1 MAATGGNEMKSQIA
15 NSVRLGGALSL
26 LAVVA
31 LAAAPLS
38 TASADEQCPV
48 RGGTFTIP
56 FAPEPAD
63 LTPGANAQY
72 APSLIFGNIYDTLL
86 VLDREGNLLPGLAT
100 DYSVSDDYLSVDFTL
115 REGVMFHHGREFEAK
130 DVVYTFERL
139 LDPEFASPWAKQLG
153 SIENVEALDRYA
165 VRMRFKEP
173 FAPILSVVST
183 AWYTAIVPHDF
194 TPEHNLNEKAS
205 GTGPFKLVSYVP
217 DDHVLL
223 EANPDYWEA
232 GYPCI
237 DAVRFNIIPDPQTQV
252 SAFRQGNADIVVLG
266 DPKFIPILRDVEGAR
281 LIEPAGAVNESGLAI
296 NTAEGPTADVRVRRA
311 LSLGTDRA
319 EVIDTV
325 LFGYGEVGTKI
336 SCGKV
341 PYGWCQDADPPLPWH
356 DYDPDQARALLA
368 EAGYPDGLD
377 LTMQVSLPL
386 DIQTAEILQEQWSR
400 IGVNLEIEQIADF
413 NQQLDNYINVKHQL
427 SIVSL
432 VWQPDPHSDVYQIY
446 YSTSPINLGKFADEE
461 LDRLLDAGKVEL
473 DLEKRIKIY
482 KDVQNLVADQ
492 VYMIYPYTKPVNWQY
507 VRERVKNY
515 KSMPSGTYLHLRYL
529 WLDG

>member
-1 MAATGGNEMKSQIA
+1 MGVGQSSRVRTAAASA
-15 NSVRLGGALSL
+15 CL
-26 LAVVA
+26 A
-31 LAAAPLS
+31 LAASYA
-38 TASADEQCPV
+38 ASPGAAQADEQCPV

-72 APSLIFGNIYDTLL
+72 APSLIFDQIYDTLL
-86 VLDREGNLLPGLAT
+86 ILDREGDLLPGLAT
-100 DYSVSDDYLSVDFTL
+100 DYEVSDDDLAVTFSL
-115 REGVMFHHGREFEAK
+115 REGVMFHHGREFEAR

-139 LDPEFASPWAKQLG
+139 LDPDFASPWAAQLG
-153 SIENVEALDRYA
+153 SITSIEALDRYT
-165 VRMRFKEP
+165 VRMNFDEP

-183 AWYTAIVPHDF
+183 AWYTAVVPYDF
-194 TPEHNLNEKAS
+194 TPGNNLNENAS
-205 GTGPFKLVSYVP
+205 GTGPFKLVEYVP
-217 DDHVLL
+217 DDHVRL
-223 EANPDYWEA
+223 EANPDYWEQ

-237 DAVRFNIIPDPQTQV
+237 DAVRFNMVPDPQTQI
-252 SAFRQGNADIVVLG
+252 SSFRQGNADIVVLN
-266 DPKFIPILRDVEGAR
+266 DPKFIPILRNVEGAR
-281 LIEPAGAVNESGLAI
+281 LIEPAGAVNESGLGI
-296 NTAEGPTADVRVRRA
+296 NTAEGATADVRVRRA
-311 LSLGTDRA
+311 LSLGTDREA
-319 EVIDTV
+319 VIDTV

-341 PYGWCQDADPPLPWH
+341 PYGWCEDLDPPLPYH
-356 DYDPDQARALLA
+356 EYDPEQARALLA
-368 EAGYPDGLD
+368 EAGFEEGLD

-386 DIQTAEILQEQWSR
+386 DIQTAEILQEQWSE
-400 IGVNLEIEQIADF
+400 IGVNLTIEQIADF

-473 DLEKRIKIY
+473 DVEKRIGIY
-482 KDVQNLVADQ
+482 KDVQRLVADR

-507 VRERVKNY
+507 VWDHVKNY
-515 KSMPSGTYLHLRYL
+515 KAMPSGTYQHLRYL
-529 WLDG
+529 WLDK

>member
-1 MAATGGNEMKSQIA
+1 MEIRQLSVARPARALAFLATVAAS
-15 NSVRLGGALSL
+15 GALL
-26 LAVVA
+26 P
-31 LAAAPLS
+31 AAA
-38 TASADEQCPV
+38 AADEQCPA

-72 APSLIFGNIYDTLL
+72 APSLIFDQIYDTLL
-86 VLDREGNLLPGLAT
+86 ILDRDGNLLPGLAT
-100 DYSVSDDYLSVDFTL
+100 SYEVSDDSLSVTFTL
-115 REGVMFHHGREFEAK
+115 REGVMFHHGREFEAG

-139 LDPEFASPWAKQLG
+139 LDPEFASPWAAQLG
-153 SIENVEALDRYA
+153 SITGIEALDRYT
-165 VRMRFKEP
+165 VRMSFEEP

-183 AWYTAIVPHDF
+183 AWYTAIVPYDF
-194 TPEHNLNEKAS
+194 TPENNLNEKAS
-205 GTGPFKLVSYVP
+205 GTGPFKLVTYVP

-223 EANPDYWEA
+223 EANSDYWEK

-237 DAVRFNIIPDPQTQV
+237 DAVRFNMVPDPQTQI
-252 SAFRQGNADIVVLG
+252 SAFRQGNADIVVLN
-266 DPKFIPILRDVEGAR
+266 DPKFIPILQNVEGAR
-281 LIEPAGAVNESGLAI
+281 LIEPAGAVNESGLGI
-296 NTAEGPTADVRVRRA
+296 NTAEGSTADVRVRRA
-311 LSLGTDRA
+311 LSLGTDRRA
-319 EVIDTV
+319 VIDTV

-341 PYGWCQDADPPLPWH
+341 PYGWCEDADPPLPYH
-356 DYDPDQARALLA
+356 EYDPDQAKALLA

-386 DIQTAEILQEQWSR
+386 DIQTAEILQEQWSA
-400 IGVNLEIEQIADF
+400 IGVNLSIEQIADF
-413 NQQLDNYINVKHQL
+413 NQQLDNYINVKHQT

-473 DLEKRIKIY
+473 DVEKRIRIY
-482 KDVQNLVADQ
+482 KDVQRLVADQ

-507 VRERVKNY
+507 VWDHVKNY
-515 KSMPSGTYLHLRYL
+515 QAMPSGTYLHLRYL
-529 WLDG
+529 WLDK

>member
-1 MAATGGNEMKSQIA
+1 MGMGRSSTAGRA
-15 NSVRLGGALSL
+15 GALAFL
-26 LAVVA
+26 GIIGLPGAPLPA
-31 LAAAPLS
+31 LA
-38 TASADEQCPV
+38 ADEQCPV

-56 FAPEPAD
+56 FSPEPAD

-72 APSLIFGNIYDTLL
+72 APSLIFDQIYDTLL

-100 DYSVSDDYLSVDFTL
+100 GYEVSDDDRAVTFTL
-115 REGVMFHHGREFEAK
+115 REGVRFHHGREFEAR

-139 LDPEFASPWAKQLG
+139 LDPDFASPWAAQLG
-153 SIENVEALDRYA
+153 SITGIEALDDHT
-165 VRMRFKEP
+165 VRMNFDEP
-173 FAPILSVVST
+173 FAPILSVVAT
-183 AWYTAIVPHDF
+183 AWYTAIVPYDF
-194 TPEHNLNEKAS
+194 TPENNLNENAS
-205 GTGPFKLVSYVP
+205 GTGPFQLVEYVP

-237 DAVRFNIIPDPQTQV
+237 DAVRFEMIPDPQTQI
-252 SAFRQGNADIVVLG
+252 SAFRQGNADLVVLV
-266 DPKFIPILRDVEGAR
+266 DPKFIPILRNVEGAR
-281 LIEPAGAVNESGLAI
+281 LIEPAGAVNESGLGI
-296 NTAEGPTADVRVRRA
+296 NTAEGPTADLRVRRA

-319 EVIDTV
+319 AVIDTV
-325 LFGYGEVGTKI
+325 LFGFGEVGTKI

-341 PYGWCQDADPPLPWH
+341 PYGWCEDVDPPLPYH
-356 DYDPDQARALLA
+356 EYDPEGARALLA
-368 EAGYPDGLD
+368 EAGYPEGLE

-386 DIQTAEILQEQWSR
+386 DVQTAEILQEQWSR
-400 IGVNLEIEQIADF
+400 IGVDLSIEQIADF

-446 YSTSPINLGKFADEE
+446 YSTSPINLGKFADPE

-473 DLEKRIKIY
+473 DVEKRIRIY
-482 KDVQNLVADQ
+482 KDVQRLVADQ

-507 VRERVKNY
+507 VRDYVENY
-515 KSMPSGTYLHLRYL
+515 KAMPSGTYQYLRYL
-529 WLDG
+529 WLNR